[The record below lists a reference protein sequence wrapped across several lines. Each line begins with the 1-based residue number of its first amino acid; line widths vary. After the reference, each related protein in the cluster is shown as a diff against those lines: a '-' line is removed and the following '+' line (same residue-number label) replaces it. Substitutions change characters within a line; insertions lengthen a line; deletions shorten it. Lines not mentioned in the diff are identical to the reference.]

1 MLEKV
6 VMPTHPQGSEMI
18 FQLLLLSVVA
28 PVLLAAPGVQVR
40 LVGGRS
46 KFEGRVE
53 VFYNGEWGTV
63 CDDEVNIN
71 LANVVC
77 RELGF
82 SHGLTWA
89 HSAKFGQGRGKISVP
104 VNFIHQ

>member
-1 MLEKV
+1 
-6 VMPTHPQGSEMI
+6 MPTHPQGSEMI

-28 PVLLAAPGVQVR
+28 PLLLAAPGVQVR
-40 LVGGRS
+40 LMGGRS

-82 SHGLTWA
+82 SRGLTWA
-89 HSAKFGQGRGKISVP
+89 HSAKFGQGRGKISPGV
-104 VNFIHQ
+104 HQ